1 MENVV
6 KGQRKGGHQILVGTP
21 ESVRY
26 YLKEYHNNVNL
37 KIFILDN
44 ADQVFDEKKKHFAH
58 VQKIHQLLLRKR

>member
-26 YLKEYHNNVNL
+26 YLCEYYNNVNL

-44 ADQVFDEKKKHFAH
+44 ADEIVDEEGKHLVH
-58 VQKIHQLLLRKR
+58 INKILNLLQC